1 MLLLRLLAGD
11 ISNRNNLPPYIFP
24 FMYSFPVYSER
35 RKEPTMSIAFLD
47 SLLNRVT
54 ARTMPERL
62 SHRRARRMRMST
74 TMATLFLVSALLLCA
89 SVATYSFRAALLAG
103 SAGAAACTRYT
114 VEPGDTLTN
123 IAWRY
128 HTTIW
133 TLARANGIGNVNL
146 IFVNQRLCIPSR
158 GHRAASAGITANGTV
173 RWYAYDA
180 LDWSDRVQVRNL
192 LYQVAAIHYLPAR
205 LLLAIAW
212 QESGW
217 TQHVIAWD
225 GGIGVMQLMPYT
237 AMGIN
242 AGIGQQL
249 DPYTLW
255 DNLNLGATYLQ
266 WLWQSFH
273 GNLTQVISAY
283 NEGGW
288 AVQHRGIFNW
298 PYVNSVLALM
308 DTLS

>member
-1 MLLLRLLAGD
+1 
-11 ISNRNNLPPYIFP
+11 
-24 FMYSFPVYSER
+24 
-35 RKEPTMSIAFLD
+35 MSIAFLD
-47 SLLNRVT
+47 KFLNRTTLRT
-54 ARTMPERL
+54 APEL
-62 SHRRARRMRMST
+62 ISHRQARRGRMST
-74 TMATLFLVSALLLCA
+74 PMGILFLVSALLLCA
-89 SVATYSFRAALLAG
+89 SVAAYSFRASFLAA
-103 SAGAAACTRYT
+103 SANACTRYT

-123 IAWRY
+123 IAQRY

-133 TLARANGIGNVNL
+133 TLARANGIANVNL

-158 GHRAASAGITANGTV
+158 GQRATSAGIAANGTV

-180 LDWSDRVQVRNL
+180 LDWSNRSQVRNL
-192 LYQVAAIHYLPAR
+192 LYRVAAIHRLPPR

-212 QESGW
+212 QESNW

-242 AGIGQQL
+242 AGLGQQL
-249 DPYTLW
+249 DPYSLW

-273 GNLTQVISAY
+273 GNLTQVISGY

-298 PYVNSVLALM
+298 PYVNNVLALM
-308 DTLS
+308 NNLN